1 MRQRIPK
8 LSEPAHTREV
18 GFSLLELLMVVG
30 ILTVVLGVVVR
41 GAVELQARSTTE
53 VAKVDLTQQ
62 SRQFMDQVVKDLHHA
77 GYPSVRMYDQ
87 ATSTANPALYGQGL
101 INISSNAIV
110 FEGDVDGSGNVSV
123 VFVQLNPLNGP
134 CPCILQRGS
143 VYKQAYLTGN
153 MPQYYTQVDNVMN
166 LNPFSAILN
175 DGTTTELP
183 CTIATG
189 GCPDGN
195 SMANIKAVG
204 LALNVRTG
212 NPSTEDGKF
221 STITMSSE
229 AKINN

>member
-1 MRQRIPK
+1 
-8 LSEPAHTREV
+8 
-18 GFSLLELLMVVG
+18 
-30 ILTVVLGVVVR
+30 
-41 GAVELQARSTTE
+41 
-53 VAKVDLTQQ
+53 
-62 SRQFMDQVVKDLHHA
+62 MDQVVKDLHHA

-101 INISSNAIV
+101 ISISSNAIV

-143 VYKQAYLTGN
+143 VYKQAYLAGN